1 MAFVC
6 DHAVFIGGI
15 FDARFCVAPGSGAYE
30 KMAAVCIIFLSA
42 AGEKSAVRDAVMI
55 SNELGRT
62 AAVNFIGI
70 IHVGSDRGTGKVSN
84 DCRKIAG
91 IFCRGKYAQP
101 QRGQGLDGIVI
112 HNTEVTGLDK
122 IFRVDG
128 SKIVCIDSIRISVMI
143 GSHQI
148 NAVQPVVRNNPAG
161 IALDVVDIA
170 RQKSAVVVCGGNY
183 TKTELVGVLFWT
195 CEIIFLV
202 VDNLDLEI
210 SKSKIRRSFFCG
222 GGTGIQML
230 DQGHTFSLFYSSK
243 KLVVDIKI
251 VPETRSI
258 IDITVIIREQI
269 NPVGGIQP
277 HDGIAGSNMVAVRMC
292 CNIKL
297 QIIGGDTE
305 GVQVGEYLIVV
316 AGRRCDAAAQ
326 RITRIRSVRVIPVL
340 AGVYHAENFLAII
353 VYTFQNDGIGAAVE
367 CQNVNFCCSISRMC
381 VFRGE
386 KKKSSGKG
394 CRADGKHGSAG
405 MPGKRHINGSFRNI
419 YH

>member
-1 MAFVC
+1 
-6 DHAVFIGGI
+6 
-15 FDARFCVAPGSGAYE
+15 
-30 KMAAVCIIFLSA
+30 MAAVCIIFLSA

-62 AAVNFIGI
+62 VAVNFIGI

-161 IALDVVDIA
+161 ISLDVVDIA

-230 DQGHTFSLFYSSK
+230 DQGHAFSLFCSSK

-269 NPVGGIQP
+269 NR
-277 HDGIAGSNMVAVRMC
+277 S
-292 CNIKL
+292 
-297 QIIGGDTE
+297 
-305 GVQVGEYLIVV
+305 GEYSRTMVSPVPIWSLCGCV
-316 AGRRCDAAAQ
+316 A
-326 RITRIRSVRVIPVL
+326 T
-340 AGVYHAENFLAII
+340 
-353 VYTFQNDGIGAAVE
+353 
-367 CQNVNFCCSISRMC
+367 
-381 VFRGE
+381 
-386 KKKSSGKG
+386 
-394 CRADGKHGSAG
+394 
-405 MPGKRHINGSFRNI
+405 
-419 YH
+419 

>member
-1 MAFVC
+1 
-6 DHAVFIGGI
+6 
-15 FDARFCVAPGSGAYE
+15 
-30 KMAAVCIIFLSA
+30 MAAVCIIFLSA

-170 RQKSAVVVCGGNY
+170 RQKSAVVVAEAITPRQNWLASSFG
-183 TKTELVGVLFWT
+183 LV
-195 CEIIFLV
+195 
-202 VDNLDLEI
+202 
-210 SKSKIRRSFFCG
+210 R
-222 GGTGIQML
+222 
-230 DQGHTFSLFYSSK
+230 
-243 KLVVDIKI
+243 
-251 VPETRSI
+251 
-258 IDITVIIREQI
+258 
-269 NPVGGIQP
+269 
-277 HDGIAGSNMVAVRMC
+277 
-292 CNIKL
+292 
-297 QIIGGDTE
+297 
-305 GVQVGEYLIVV
+305 
-316 AGRRCDAAAQ
+316 
-326 RITRIRSVRVIPVL
+326 
-340 AGVYHAENFLAII
+340 
-353 VYTFQNDGIGAAVE
+353 
-367 CQNVNFCCSISRMC
+367 
-381 VFRGE
+381 
-386 KKKSSGKG
+386 
-394 CRADGKHGSAG
+394 
-405 MPGKRHINGSFRNI
+405 
-419 YH
+419 